1 MADSPPDTTP
11 RVERRLRILKLV
23 LGIVATALTVLKLL
37 GAL

>member
-1 MADSPPDTTP
+1 MADTDTDPTA